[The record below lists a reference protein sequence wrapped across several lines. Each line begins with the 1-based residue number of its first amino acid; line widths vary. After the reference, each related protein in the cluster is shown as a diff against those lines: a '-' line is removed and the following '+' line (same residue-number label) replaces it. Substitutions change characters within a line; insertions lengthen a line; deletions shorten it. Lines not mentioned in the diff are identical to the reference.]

1 MALLPYAV
9 RIAHWVADN
18 AGLEAML
25 ACVLAYI
32 GIMSG
37 LVWAINKIN
46 KAFPTLDFPPSRAH
60 SDHAWF
66 VKQVVV
72 DVVQD
77 VAAEKSPPVKREK
90 PSDR

>member
-1 MALLPYAV
+1 M
-9 RIAHWVADN
+9 AHWVADN

-37 LVWAINKIN
+37 LVWAINKMS
-46 KAFPTLDFPPSRAH
+46 KAFPTLNFPPSSTH

-66 VKQVVV
+66 VNQVTV
-72 DVVQD
+72 DVVPD
-77 VAAEKSPPVKREK
+77 VAAEKLPPIKHGK